1 MKLDR
6 STDLPLYHQLARRI
20 QGAIETGEL
29 PPGSSL
35 GNEILLA
42 QRFGVSRPTMRH
54 AIQTLVD
61 NGLLVRKRGVGT
73 QVVHGPIHRP
83 IQLTSLYDD
92 LEKRGE
98 CPRTTVLSNEWVLAR
113 HDIAGTLS
121 VPVGE
126 PVLHLRRL
134 RLAKGEPLAILENYL
149 PGDLAGIGDTDLSA
163 HGLYQTMRDAGIRIA
178 VAKQRIAARAGTAD
192 ECRLLE
198 EPPDAAL
205 LTADRLTLDDTGRPV
220 EWGRHV
226 YRPSMY
232 SFTVTVT
239 R

>member
-1 MKLDR
+1 MRLDR

-20 QGAIETGEL
+20 QGAIETGKL

-42 QRFGVSRPTMRH
+42 QRFGVSRPTVRH

-73 QVVHGPIHRP
+73 RVVHGPIRRP

-92 LEKRGE
+92 LAQEGE
-98 CPRTTVLSNEWVLAR
+98 SPATIVLTNEWIVAR
-113 HDIAGTLS
+113 RDIASTLC
-121 VPVGE
+121 VPAGE
-126 PVLHLRRL
+126 PVLYLRRL
-134 RLAKGEPLAILENYL
+134 RLAGHEPLAILENYL
-149 PGDLAGIGDTDLSA
+149 PNDLAAIGDEDLSA
-163 HGLYQTMRDAGIRIA
+163 HGLYQAMREAGVRMA
-178 VAKQRIAARAGTAD
+178 VAKQRIAAREGTPD
-192 ECRLLE
+192 ECRLLD
-198 EPPDAAL
+198 EPDGSAL